1 MPYAARVR
9 DRLRAWAFE
18 RGFALGLVVLVTY
31 LWLAPAHI
39 VAADNAELSTL
50 GEVGGRAHPSGYPL
64 YVLILRATSW
74 LPGSAAHRASLVTA
88 FLGAAT
94 VLVLHAACR
103 AWGARASATGL
114 AVAVFAAAPIVL
126 RVHTEADVFALNS
139 LVAALVLWLAA
150 TGGPAT
156 GLARCAALGLVAGL
170 GLANNLTVGLL
181 APIGIYG
188 VVRGIREGAGV
199 RGGIAAAG
207 AFALGLLPYAYL
219 PLAPDAASW
228 APIHSFGDLVDT
240 FLRKDYGYVSHLPG
254 AATTTAATSLAAHA
268 ALVGR
273 TWLWLPALMGLG
285 ALGLRSVRSEAPWA
299 WRMLAASW
307 LLAGP
312 LFASQ
317 LGVDPAGIGGYI
329 GARMQILGALVLAIP
344 IAAAF
349 ELVAARANRTVSPP
363 LAAGLAIIVFAA
375 LTFGAL
381 PRLQRVHSPAV
392 ETGVRAMLAPLPPFS
407 IAVTTSEDQCFGG
420 RYLQLAEGLRPDV
433 VLVCWPLVARDW
445 YVARLA
451 LPGLARSSGGLP
463 TPGEIERLVAT
474 GRPVFVDR
482 PQADVLAALPNYPL
496 GILHR
501 VLPRGAHL
509 PSAGEVLE
517 ANRAAFA
524 ALDLAYPAPTR
535 DDDFAAMAHRRYA
548 ATWRIL
554 ATGLAAA
561 GDRAAAEA
569 AAEFSRQLAPDS
581 DPGPR

>member
-9 DRLRAWAFE
+9 DRLRAWGFE

-39 VAADNAELSTL
+39 VAADNAEFATL

-74 LPGSAAHRASLVTA
+74 IPASAAHRASLVTA
-88 FLGAAT
+88 LLGAVA
-94 VLVLHAACR
+94 VIVLHAACR
-103 AWGARASATGL
+103 AWGARASAAGL

-150 TGGPAT
+150 AGGPAT
-156 GLARCAALGLVAGL
+156 GLARCALLGGVAGL

-188 VVRGIREGAGV
+188 VVRGLREGAGL
-199 RGGIAAAG
+199 RGGLAAAG
-207 AFALGLLPYAYL
+207 AFALGLVPYAYL

-228 APIHSFGDLVDT
+228 APIHTFGDLVDT

-254 AATTTAATSLAAHA
+254 AATITAATSLAAHA
-268 ALVGR
+268 ALVAR
-273 TWLWLPALMGLG
+273 TWLWLPALLGLG
-285 ALGLRSVRSEAPWA
+285 ALGFRCVRSDEPWA
-299 WRMLAASW
+299 WRMLGASW

-329 GARMQILGALVLAIP
+329 GGRMQILGALVLAIP
-344 IAAAF
+344 VASAF
-349 ELVAARANRTVSPP
+349 ELVAVRAKRPLAPP
-363 LAAGLAIIVFAA
+363 LAAGLAIAAFAA
-375 LTFGAL
+375 LTLVAL
-381 PRLQRVHSPAV
+381 PRLRRVHSPAV

-420 RYLQLAEGLRPDV
+420 RYLQLTEGLRPDV
-433 VLVCWPLVARDW
+433 VLVCWPLVSRDW

-451 LPGLARSSGGLP
+451 LPGLALSGGGLP
-463 TPGEIERLVAT
+463 TPAQLERLEAM

-482 PQADVLAALPNYPL
+482 AQVDVLAVLPNYPL

-501 VLPRGAHL
+501 VLARGARL

-517 ANRAAFA
+517 ANRAAFG
-524 ALDLAYPAPTR
+524 ALDLDYPAPTR
-535 DDDFAAMAHRRYA
+535 EDDFAAQAHRRYA

-561 GDRAAAEA
+561 GDRAAADA
-569 AAEFSRQLAPDS
+569 ATEFSRQLAPD
-581 DPGPR
+581 